1 MYVLNCDRMLSRQPL
16 HSRKWSRA
24 QSLQRYC
31 SWFFS
36 SVTTWMLAVAM
47 NRRLHLSS
55 TSSQRLDT
63 CHNSMSLLPVFF
75 GCWYSVVWLKWCV
88 GLDERSY
95 SSSIE
100 INIEMGYHFIW
111 INSSAGTLQ
120 LYFFLIGRHCPNG
133 KLQKCYIWP
142 VDLSAV
148 EYTTGGLIICST
160 TFTDIRVVQYHA
172 CWLVLC
178 RVHGIRQVCY

>member
-24 QSLQRYC
+24 QSLPRYW

-120 LYFFLIGRHCPNG
+120 LYFFSKWKALSKWQTAKMLHLTSG
-133 KLQKCYIWP
+133 P
-142 VDLSAV
+142 VSSWIHYRGVWLSAV
-148 EYTTGGLIICST
+148 QHLHT
-160 TFTDIRVVQYHA
+160 
-172 CWLVLC
+172 
-178 RVHGIRQVCY
+178 